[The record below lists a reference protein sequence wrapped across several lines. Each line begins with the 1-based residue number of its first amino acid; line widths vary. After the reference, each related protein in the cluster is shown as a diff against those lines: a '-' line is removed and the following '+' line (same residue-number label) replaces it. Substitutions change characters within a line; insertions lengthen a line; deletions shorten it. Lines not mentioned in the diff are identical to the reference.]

1 MRLRNV
7 GSEIIASRRKDDT
20 WHFEVLCFIV
30 HIKGAVTTP
39 LSAAT
44 KELYQRDCSCE
55 TVFVNVAL
63 LKNIMF

>member
-1 MRLRNV
+1 M
-7 GSEIIASRRKDDT
+7 
-20 WHFEVLCFIV
+20 
-30 HIKGAVTTP
+30 P

-44 KELYQRDCSCE
+44 KELYQRDSSCE